1 MINLELKS
9 YQNENTVDVEN
20 IYNVSYFWNYR
31 YCKTILYL
39 FLIFLGE
46 GQQKTMDSPSLENI
60 VFAIFMQKAFEEQ
73 SVKKEFKTIQ
83 VFKQSIVE
91 A

>member
-46 GQQKTMDSPSLENI
+46 G
-60 VFAIFMQKAFEEQ
+60 
-73 SVKKEFKTIQ
+73 
-83 VFKQSIVE
+83 
-91 A
+91 